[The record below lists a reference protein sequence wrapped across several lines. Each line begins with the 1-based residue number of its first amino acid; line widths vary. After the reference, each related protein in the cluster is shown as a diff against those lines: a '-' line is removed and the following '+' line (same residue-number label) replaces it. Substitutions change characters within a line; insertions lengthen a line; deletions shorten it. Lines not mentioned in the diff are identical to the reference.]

1 MGISAG
7 NDIEITGATDG
18 TNIGNVGDR
27 LKVNVDAFPFIPL
40 QKTRPFSQN
49 LLNGSSADMAI
60 NGATVNQTFSFSPT
74 GTVFITQLGIVMSDD
89 NIKKRDRFGD
99 VNVTNGV
106 IIETIVSSVTTELV
120 NMIVNGELAEFF
132 ITEPYDGNSLMQDK
146 PTVIAKY
153 NFNPPLELRQ
163 ADGDLIRCRIRDNL
177 TGLQWLTMRVSGWQV
192 V

>member
-146 PTVIAKY
+146 PTVIGKY